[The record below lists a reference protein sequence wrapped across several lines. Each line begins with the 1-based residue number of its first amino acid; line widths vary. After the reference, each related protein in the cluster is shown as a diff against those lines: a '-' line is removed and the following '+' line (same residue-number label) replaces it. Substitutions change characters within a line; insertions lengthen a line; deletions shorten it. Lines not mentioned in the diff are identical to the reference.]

1 MWTKTYFML
10 EKLTPVFTVI
20 MAAVLLLCSAS
31 AGAAD
36 KIRIGYS
43 GATVSNAM
51 LWVTDEGRLFQKN
64 GIDPQILY
72 LQTTLGQTAMIAG
85 EIDMC
90 VYSGSLLSAARL
102 QGVDVVMVTS
112 FLNKPLYRLVVRPE
126 IRTVADLKGKR
137 LGITRFGTVTDSMS
151 RLLIN
156 KLGLDAEKDVSY
168 IQVGDVP
175 ILLASLSSG
184 KIIDGAIIQPPYY
197 LKAVATGMRVLVNM
211 QEMDIPVQQTGLN
224 TTQKFIAKNPD
235 VVRRVVKSVIEGI
248 HLMRTN
254 PAVAKRAL
262 SRRMQIKDE
271 KEIEDTYQLLKSFV
285 QIKPYPTLEGFKTIF
300 RRPGEKSSGGK
311 ERQSQGICRHPVYR
325 GVGSARGLL
334 THWSASDTRW
344 LDG

>member
-10 EKLTPVFTVI
+10 EKLTPILTVI
-20 MAAVLLLCSAS
+20 LAAVLLLRSAS

-102 QGVDVVMVTS
+102 QGVDVVMVVS

-300 RRPGEKSSGGK
+300 EDLAKRVPAAKNANPK
-311 ERQSQGICRHPVYR
+311 EFV
-325 GVGSARGLL
+325 
-334 THWSASDTRW
+334 DTRFIEE
-344 LDG
+344 LDKLGVY

>member
-10 EKLTPVFTVI
+10 EKLRPVLTVNLV
-20 MAAVLLLCSAS
+20 AVLLLCSAS

-64 GIDPQILY
+64 GIEPQILY

-285 QIKPYPTLEGFKTIF
+285 QIKPYPTLEGFKTILEDLAK
-300 RRPGEKSSGGK
+300 RVPAAKNANPK
-311 ERQSQGICRHPVYR
+311 EFV
-325 GVGSARGLL
+325 
-334 THWSASDTRW
+334 DTRFIEE
-344 LDG
+344 LDKSGFIDALDRQ